1 MGFVVHLASLWP
13 HTSRMHRDKAEP
25 ASTATTFVPPA
36 SILDAHGNCI
46 NDNNSL
52 LKRCPRLDLS
62 FLSIKLD
69 IEYPSFK
76 LSNEIFLSS
85 AHQKSVLI
93 LSKIIFP
100 ATWKPRLE
108 AQSFNLSRIP
118 RSFSF
123 LFRQH
128 VAFNWYVS
136 KEGQRG
142 NGKQKYP
149 RGWRPLSRF
158 NEACSCRRW
167 SGAVSSDKV
176 PTCST
181 RGPTLLQ
188 RDIRENCLALLLLL
202 LLRFLLPPTESRQR
216 QHPANIPSNRYE
228 SGLPNLRL
236 VARKAR
242 RYNDFR
248 RELCVATFQLFVSFL
263 VSSFAY
269 VEFVSVFTSETR
281 LSSKFWIDRYNF
293 SFLLNVFL
301 HNEKKLYSF
310 FNDS

>member
-1 MGFVVHLASLWP
+1 MVIALTIIIPFLNVVLASI
-13 HTSRMHRDKAEP
+13 
-25 ASTATTFVPPA
+25 F
-36 SILDAHGNCI
+36 
-46 NDNNSL
+46 
-52 LKRCPRLDLS
+52 
-62 FLSIKLD
+62 
-69 IEYPSFK
+69 PSFQLNSISNIPLSNSRKFSFRAPSKIGSNSSQK
-76 LSNEIFLSS
+76 LSSPPRG
-85 AHQKSVLI
+85 SV
-93 LSKIIFP
+93 
-100 ATWKPRLE
+100 E

>member
-1 MGFVVHLASLWP
+1 MPTVERCRVIRQSADLFHSRAD
-13 HTSRMHRDKAEP
+13 TSPERHSRKQP
-25 ASTATTFVPPA
+25 RPSPP
-36 SILDAHGNCI
+36 
-46 NDNNSL
+46 
-52 LKRCPRLDLS
+52 P
-62 FLSIKLD
+62 
-69 IEYPSFK
+69 P
-76 LSNEIFLSS
+76 
-85 AHQKSVLI
+85 
-93 LSKIIFP
+93 P
-100 ATWKPRLE
+100 
-108 AQSFNLSRIP
+108 IP
-118 RSFSF
+118 
-123 LFRQH
+123 
-128 VAFNWYVS
+128 
-136 KEGQRG
+136 
-142 NGKQKYP
+142 P
-149 RGWRPLSRF
+149 
-158 NEACSCRRW
+158 
-167 SGAVSSDKV
+167 
-176 PTCST
+176 
-181 RGPTLLQ
+181 
-188 RDIRENCLALLLLL
+188 
-202 LLRFLLPPTESRQR
+202 PPTESRQR

>member
-1 MGFVVHLASLWP
+1 MVIALTIIIPFLNVVL
-13 HTSRMHRDKAEP
+13 TSI
-25 ASTATTFVPPA
+25 F
-36 SILDAHGNCI
+36 
-46 NDNNSL
+46 
-52 LKRCPRLDLS
+52 
-62 FLSIKLD
+62 
-69 IEYPSFK
+69 PSFQLNSISNIPLSNSRKFSFRAPSKIGSNSSQK
-76 LSNEIFLSS
+76 LSS
-85 AHQKSVLI
+85 
-93 LSKIIFP
+93 P
-100 ATWKPRLE
+100 PRGSRVE

-202 LLRFLLPPTESRQR
+202 RFLLHQ
-216 QHPANIPSNRYE
+216 
-228 SGLPNLRL
+228 PNLDSANTPRTSL
-236 VARKAR
+236 RIDTNRASQI
-242 RYNDFR
+242 Y
-248 RELCVATFQLFVSFL
+248 
-263 VSSFAY
+263 VSSLGRHDDIMTFDESY
-269 VEFVSVFTSETR
+269 VSRRSNCLFRFSSRPSRT
-281 LSSKFWIDRYNF
+281 LSS
-293 SFLLNVFL
+293 
-301 HNEKKLYSF
+301 
-310 FNDS
+310 

>member
-1 MGFVVHLASLWP
+1 MPTVERCRVIRQSADLFHSRAD
-13 HTSRMHRDKAEP
+13 TSPERHSRKL
-25 ASTATTFVPPA
+25 PP
-36 SILDAHGNCI
+36 
-46 NDNNSL
+46 
-52 LKRCPRLDLS
+52 
-62 FLSIKLD
+62 
-69 IEYPSFK
+69 
-76 LSNEIFLSS
+76 
-85 AHQKSVLI
+85 
-93 LSKIIFP
+93 
-100 ATWKPRLE
+100 
-108 AQSFNLSRIP
+108 
-118 RSFSF
+118 
-123 LFRQH
+123 
-128 VAFNWYVS
+128 
-136 KEGQRG
+136 
-142 NGKQKYP
+142 
-149 RGWRPLSRF
+149 
-158 NEACSCRRW
+158 
-167 SGAVSSDKV
+167 
-176 PTCST
+176 
-181 RGPTLLQ
+181 
-188 RDIRENCLALLLLL
+188 LLLLL

>member
-1 MGFVVHLASLWP
+1 MPTVERCRVIRQSADLFHSRADTSPERHSRKLAP
-13 HTSRMHRDKAEP
+13 
-25 ASTATTFVPPA
+25 
-36 SILDAHGNCI
+36 
-46 NDNNSL
+46 
-52 LKRCPRLDLS
+52 
-62 FLSIKLD
+62 
-69 IEYPSFK
+69 
-76 LSNEIFLSS
+76 
-85 AHQKSVLI
+85 
-93 LSKIIFP
+93 
-100 ATWKPRLE
+100 
-108 AQSFNLSRIP
+108 
-118 RSFSF
+118 
-123 LFRQH
+123 
-128 VAFNWYVS
+128 
-136 KEGQRG
+136 
-142 NGKQKYP
+142 
-149 RGWRPLSRF
+149 
-158 NEACSCRRW
+158 
-167 SGAVSSDKV
+167 
-176 PTCST
+176 
-181 RGPTLLQ
+181 
-188 RDIRENCLALLLLL
+188 LLLLL